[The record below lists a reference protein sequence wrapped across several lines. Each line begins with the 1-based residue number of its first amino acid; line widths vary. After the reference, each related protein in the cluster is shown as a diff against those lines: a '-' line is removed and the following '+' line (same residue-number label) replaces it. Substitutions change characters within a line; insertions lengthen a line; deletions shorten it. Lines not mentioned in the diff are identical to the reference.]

1 MQKVNV
7 YVHIW
12 NELRSNDRFGLKG
25 SLVDSLCFLRY
36 YPHYYFVTIL
46 YFPRRVQGV
55 FYSAQWRRLPRNVV
69 AVRRQFVPHR
79 SLDLASIASRSIHSP
94 RLLTQIRLGFNLNPK
109 LSTEKF
115 ARLQI
120 FHYLCT
126 RFLRWREYVP
136 RKAFRK
142 GSFWVG

>member
-69 AVRRQFVPHR
+69 AVRRQFIPHR
-79 SLDLASIASRSIHSP
+79 SLDLASIASRSTHSP
-94 RLLTQIRLGFNLNPK
+94 RLSPLKLLKLLKLFPLKICISANFVVPLHSIPTLEGVCPAKSVSQRFFLGRLT
-109 LSTEKF
+109 
-115 ARLQI
+115 
-120 FHYLCT
+120 
-126 RFLRWREYVP
+126 
-136 RKAFRK
+136 
-142 GSFWVG
+142 